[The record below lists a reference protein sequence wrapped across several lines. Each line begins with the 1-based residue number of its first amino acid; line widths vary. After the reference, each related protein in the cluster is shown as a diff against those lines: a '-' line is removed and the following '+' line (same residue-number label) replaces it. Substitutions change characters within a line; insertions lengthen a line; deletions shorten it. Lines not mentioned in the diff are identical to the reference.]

1 METKYWQI
9 LSIGKNMSQNIQSL
23 LSLGALLLFSLISL
37 RFDSAVLEN
46 TGVEVEN
53 KVYLTAFSLADDLL
67 EEIKQKAFDANTTQF
82 PITNPAG
89 LTNYPLGPG
98 SWESYP
104 DFNDIDDFN
113 GYKRIIDAPHAEKYE
128 VTCQIY
134 YVGESTP
141 EVKSTTR
148 TFYKRADITVS
159 SPYLKHNVKLS
170 FIFTLK

>member
-1 METKYWQI
+1 MSTSIQSF
-9 LSIGKNMSQNIQSL
+9 LSIG
-23 LSLGALLLFSLISL
+23 ALLIFSLISL

-67 EEIKQKAFDANTTQF
+67 EEIKQKAFDANTIQF

-89 LTNYPLGPG
+89 LTNYPLGHSAG
-98 SWESYP
+98 EVYP

-113 GYKRIIDAPHAEKYE
+113 LYSRKIDAPHAENYE
-128 VTCQIY
+128 VSSEVY
-134 YVGESTP
+134 YVGEDTP
-141 EVKSTTR
+141 EVKSSIR
-148 TFYKRADITVS
+148 TFYKRADVTVT
-159 SPYLKHNVKLS
+159 SPYLKNPVKLS